1 MPQGRPL
8 HVGIEAARLLQ
19 ERRGIGRY
27 VRRLLLHMPVQRP
40 DIRLTLYIDRRTSAD
55 EVRTHLA
62 DISPALATQCA
73 IASLHALPESDA
85 DVVWYPWNW
94 ITVPARRAPL
104 VPTVLDVAP
113 MLQLDHRWWKVL
125 KRHMYRQRYTSTVQR
140 AELIIAISE
149 FTASEI
155 RRLLPVDPERLRVT
169 LLATDHGDSPA
180 RASSTSL
187 ATLGIDGPFFLTVGA
202 QEARKNLA
210 VLYRAMAILHAR
222 GETVPLV
229 QCGPSVK
236 RARYPWLHHVGFVDD
251 GELAT
256 LYRDAAALVF
266 PSRYEGFGLPALEAM
281 AAGGRVVCANS
292 SSLPEVVG
300 DAALL
305 FAWDDADALAAQLTR
320 ILHDDVLR
328 DRLTLAGAAQSM
340 KFNWSATAAATLA
353 VFEEAATRGPLRRAH
368 DQRWQRRQ

>member
-1 MPQGRPL
+1 MPQGRAL
-8 HVGIEAARLLQ
+8 HIGIEAGRLLK

-27 VRRLLLHMPVQRP
+27 VRRLLLHMPMQRP
-40 DIRLTLYIDRRTSAD
+40 DIRLTLYTDRGTSAD
-55 EVRTHLA
+55 IVREHLT
-62 DISPALATQCA
+62 DISPAVAARCA
-73 IASLHALPESDA
+73 VESVHALPESPA

-104 VPTVLDVAP
+104 VPTVLDIAP

-125 KRHMYRQRYTSTVQR
+125 KRQLYRQRYSSTVRR

-169 LLATDHGDSPA
+169 LLATDHGDSQA
-180 RASSTSL
+180 RPSSASL
-187 ATLGIDGPFFLTVGA
+187 ATLGITGPFFLTVGA
-202 QEARKNLA
+202 QDARKNLA

-229 QCGPSVK
+229 QCGPSLK
-236 RARYPWLHHVGFVDD
+236 RTRYPWLHHVGFVDD

-256 LYRDAAALVF
+256 LYRDATALVF

-281 AAGGRVVCANS
+281 AAGGRVVCANA

-320 ILHDDVLR
+320 MLHDDALR
-328 DRLTLAGAAQSM
+328 DRLTLAGASQSLQ
-340 KFNWSATAAATLA
+340 FSWSATADATLA
-353 VFEEAATRGPLRRAH
+353 VFEEAATRGRHTRT
-368 DQRWQRRQ
+368 RG